1 MTTQDAE
8 VMTPHKKAACQQL
21 TPLGQRLFKY
31 VEFDEDET
39 ILAEVHKHPIGLAF
53 IWLTGG
59 FITAA
64 IVLSVL
70 MVTNTSLLTNL
81 GVSSSTSFNVLALF
95 ICLITSVL
103 VFIATAVSAFIYKSS
118 TIFVTSDK
126 TAEVVYKSL
135 FNRQV
140 RQLGIGNVE
149 DVTVIQK
156 GILPRL
162 FHFGDI
168 IVETA
173 GENQSPDFTT
183 IPNPNVTSQIIIKAH
198 EAYVEKFGN

>member
-1 MTTQDAE
+1 MSNE
-8 VMTPHKKAACQQL
+8 ENSEMSPHRKEACDQL

-31 VEFDEDET
+31 VEFDDDET
-39 ILAEVHKHPIGLAF
+39 VLAEVHKHPIGLVF

-59 FITAA
+59 FITGAVLLAA
-64 IVLSVL
+64 FLLTS
-70 MVTNTSLLTNL
+70 TSLAHTL
-81 GVSSSTSFNVLALF
+81 GINSSDSFNAMILF
-95 ICLITSVL
+95 IGLIAGGL
-103 VFIATAVSAFIYKSS
+103 VFAATALSAFIYKSS

-126 TAEVVYKSL
+126 MAEVVYKSI

-156 GILPRL
+156 GILPRI
-162 FHFGDI
+162 FHYGNLE
-168 IVETA
+168 VETA
-173 GENQSPDFTT
+173 GEKPSPDFTT